1 MVAVTGITIVDVDCE
16 EDAAVVDVVVPVE
29 VMDEVAPLEIEEV
42 AVVSEEDAL

>member
-1 MVAVTGITIVDVDCE
+1 MTGITIVDVDCE